1 MSDTAL
7 RQRLIRVASQ
17 LPKGSTERRQVL
29 ALLLPDSMRSKVAVN
44 AKTQDF
50 VEFVVNTDPVPMT
63 EAEIVKF
70 LKGTLRM
77 EIHPPKP
84 SKPSG
89 TARFAI
95 GDRVQVKKDK
105 HKDEATSGPYIE
117 FNGKLG
123 TVVSVVKNE
132 QGGKNDDALVKM
144 DSGPSEPVRFPGA
157 LAPRNVGLFKYTPAF
172 VVEGSVAIEMV
183 YYMDAEADV
192 KEEQAVVVEQYM
204 NRARKGEKRS
214 MNYYTGHL
222 FNARLNQAGQVY
234 FSMFPQ
240 QRMEIDPESEGGFM
254 TRSFN
259 PTKGKVLYIGRLSTD
274 RPTGWDKELAEM
286 RAKAGVTPEK

>member
-1 MSDTAL
+1 MSDTVL

-17 LPKGSTERRQVL
+17 LPKGSAERRQVL
-29 ALLLPDSMRSKVAVN
+29 ALLIPASMRSKVAVN

-50 VEFVVNTDPVPMT
+50 VEWVVNTDPVPMT
-63 EAEIVKF
+63 EAEIEKF

-77 EIHPPKP
+77 EIKPPLQKRQGP
-84 SKPSG
+84 
-89 TARFAI
+89 RFQE

-117 FNGKLG
+117 FNGKIG
-123 TVVSVVKNE
+123 TVVGVAGE
-132 QGGKNDDALVKM
+132 DALVKM
-144 DSGPSEPVRFPGA
+144 DSGPSEPVRFVGA
-157 LAPRNVGLFKYTPAF
+157 LKPRGVGLFKYTPAF
-172 VVEGSVAIEMV
+172 VMEGSVAVEMV

-222 FNARLNQAGQVY
+222 FNVRLNQAGQLY
-234 FSMFPQ
+234 FQMFPQ
-240 QRMEIDPESEGGFM
+240 QRVEVDPESEAGFLA
-254 TRSFN
+254 RSFN
-259 PTKGKVLYIGRLSTD
+259 PSKGKVLYIGRLNTD
-274 RPTGWDKELAEM
+274 RPSGWEQELEEM
-286 RAKAGVTPEK
+286 RKQVGITSEK

>member
-1 MSDTAL
+1 MSDTVL

-17 LPKGSTERRQVL
+17 LPKGSAERRQVL
-29 ALLLPDSMRSKVAVN
+29 ALLAPDTLRSKVAVN
-44 AKTQDF
+44 QKTQDF
-50 VEFVVNTDPVPMT
+50 VEWVVNNDPVPMT
-63 EAEIVKF
+63 EAEVVKF

-84 SKPSG
+84 PKPPG
-89 TARFAI
+89 TARFSV

-123 TVVSVVKNE
+123 TVVAVVKNE
-132 QGGKNDDALVKM
+132 QGAKYDDALVKM
-144 DSGPSEPVRFPGA
+144 DSGPGEPVRFPLA
-157 LAPRNVGLFKYTPAF
+157 LKSSGTGLMKYTPAF
-172 VVEGSVAIEMV
+172 VMEGSVAIEMV
-183 YYMDAEADV
+183 YYMDAEAEV

-204 NRARKGEKRS
+204 SRARQGEKRS

-234 FSMFPQ
+234 FQMFPQ
-240 QRMEIDPESEGGFM
+240 QRVEVDPESEAGFLA
-254 TRSFN
+254 RSFN
-259 PTKGKVLYIGRLSTD
+259 PSKGKVLYIGRLNTD
-274 RPTGWDKELAEM
+274 RPSGWEKELEKM
-286 RAKAGVTPEK
+286 RAAAGVAAE

>member
-17 LPKGSTERRQVL
+17 LPKGSAERRQVL
-29 ALLLPDSMRSKVAVN
+29 ALLAPATLRSKVAVN

-50 VEFVVNTDPVPMT
+50 VEWVVNTDPAPMT
-63 EAEIVKF
+63 EAEVVKF

-77 EIHPPKP
+77 DIKPPMPKREGP
-84 SKPSG
+84 
-89 TARFAI
+89 RFQA

-117 FNGKLG
+117 FNGKIG
-123 TVVSVVKNE
+123 TVVAVVKNE
-132 QGGKNDDALVKM
+132 QGGKYDDALVKM
-144 DSGPSEPVRFPGA
+144 DSGPTEPVRFVGA

-172 VVEGSVAIEMV
+172 VMEGSVAVEMV

-234 FSMFPQ
+234 FQMFPQ
-240 QRMEIDPESEGGFM
+240 QRVEVDPESEAGFLA
-254 TRSFN
+254 RSFN
-259 PTKGKVLYIGRLSTD
+259 PSKGKVLYIGRLNTD
-274 RPTGWDKELAEM
+274 RPSGWEQELGKM
-286 RAKAGVTPEK
+286 RADAGVTAEK

>member
-1 MSDTAL
+1 MSDTVL

-29 ALLLPDSMRSKVAVN
+29 ALLLPGSMRSKVAVN

-70 LKGTLRM
+70 VKGTLRM
-77 EIHPPKP
+77 EIKPPIQKRE
-84 SKPSG
+84 G
-89 TARFAI
+89 ARFQE

-123 TVVSVVKNE
+123 TVVSIAD
-132 QGGKNDDALVKM
+132 GMDALVKL
-144 DSGPSEPVRFPGA
+144 DSGPSGPVRFVGA
-157 LAPRNVGLFKYTPAF
+157 LKPRGVGLMKYTPAF
-172 VVEGSVAIEMV
+172 VMEGSAAIEMV

-204 NRARKGEKRS
+204 GRARKGEKRS

-222 FNARLNQAGQVY
+222 FNARLNKAGQVY
-234 FSMFPQ
+234 FQMFPQ
-240 QRMEIDPESEGGFM
+240 QRVEVDPESEGGFM
-254 TRSFN
+254 ARSFN
-259 PTKGKVLYIGRLSTD
+259 PSKGKVLYIGRLSTD